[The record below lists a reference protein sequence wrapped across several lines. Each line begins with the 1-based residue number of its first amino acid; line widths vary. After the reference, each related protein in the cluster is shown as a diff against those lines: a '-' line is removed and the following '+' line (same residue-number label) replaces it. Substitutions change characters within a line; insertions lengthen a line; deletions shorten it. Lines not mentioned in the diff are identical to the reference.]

1 MVAVLLLVSVFLMTV
16 GVSEGS
22 IISRILC
29 KHCKYRCQKS
39 YVLCKPFSFVGLR
52 KNCGSTRNE
61 CWESC
66 DRTVCWNAIF
76 NTPINNCYQKWS
88 CVFYQIIS
96 AENKKK
102 TWSRYFSV
110 VQMHWTVYNKAI
122 CNLLLKVIK
131 VSYIKRTLTF
141 TSIYVRQENS

>member
-76 NTPINNCYQKWS
+76 NTPINKCYQKWS

-96 AENKKK
+96 GENKKK
-102 TWSRYFSV
+102 HDLDIFLWYKCIEQYTIKQFATCY
-110 VQMHWTVYNKAI
+110 
-122 CNLLLKVIK
+122 LK
-131 VSYIKRTLTF
+131 
-141 TSIYVRQENS
+141 